1 MLAEFKA
8 DERWTLSA
16 LPFVG
21 PLYACNHILCSTIR
35 QQKVRC
41 ISQQVKAK
49 NKKRK
54 RKNKKSHKRHEGT
67 RSTQVLQF
75 LQRTAALYYRSRR
88 SSRGT
93 RWPCCRLRVSCQ
105 QLPAGAGRDWSKANA
120 LNSLMSWFSIPNDVD
135 LWVVN
140 ITLTP
145 GGLLTQ
151 ESQFCGFS
159 LLFAILCLNH
169 TKAPFSSAFWI
180 TCCVVSHG
188 CWQSNWDS
196 FSLS

>member
-1 MLAEFKA
+1 MNPFLS
-8 DERWTLSA
+8 LSA
-16 LPFVG
+16 LPLVAPG
-21 PLYACNHILCSTIR
+21 YVCNCILCSTIR

-41 ISQQVKAK
+41 ISQQKKAK

-54 RKNKKSHKRHEGT
+54 RKNKKSQKKHEGT

-75 LQRTAALYYRSRR
+75 LERAAALYYRSCR
-88 SSRGT
+88 SSQGT
-93 RWPCCRLRVSCQ
+93 RWPWCWPRVSCQ
-105 QLPAGAGRDWSKANA
+105 QLPAGAGRDWSKANS
-120 LNSLMSWFSIPNDVD
+120 LNSLMSWFPIPNDVD
-135 LWVVN
+135 LWAVN

-151 ESQFCGFS
+151 ESRFCGFS

-169 TKAPFSSAFWI
+169 TKAPFSTAFWI
-180 TCCVVSHG
+180 IRCVVSHV
-188 CWQSNWDS
+188 CWQSNWDL